1 MRWCCPSGHGCNAP
15 DGEEVCALT
24 LCREAAEV
32 QQDAALALVRWQN
45 FEEACARQCSDG
57 ERRFRRRAFERARDR
72 ALMAIVMRPAAAA
85 DGDSAPE
92 PPVGDGP
99 IASEPEDSDPAHRG
113 RRRSL
118 ASPAALTWS
127 RR

>member
-1 MRWCCPSGHGCNAP
+1 MRWCCPPGHGCNAP
-15 DGEEVCALT
+15 DGEEVCALA
-24 LCREAAEV
+24 LCRQAADV
-32 QQDAALALVRWQN
+32 QRDAALAIVRWGD

-72 ALMAIVMRPAAAA
+72 ALMAIVMRPQASA
-85 DGDSAPE
+85 DGSESEGTAENSGSAPSH
-92 PPVGDGP
+92 G
-99 IASEPEDSDPAHRG
+99 G

-118 ASPAALTWS
+118 ASGPALSWS